1 LTTMILVS
9 HPTRPFPRQRP
20 LFEIRDF
27 ELREPA
33 ASATGRSENKL
44 LPRLPALRAD
54 RRLVTRHVPKSLFIL
69 TRSAPKK
76 VFGTLAHRV

>member
-9 HPTRPFPRQRP
+9 HPTRQLPPAES
-20 LFEIRDF
+20 LLNSDS
-27 ELREPA
+27 A

-76 VFGTLAHRV
+76 AFGTFAHRV